1 MPHVAP
7 EIRDQPSC
15 WYRRGLSLQALRQTS
30 SFFLLDQFV
39 HFVVFHAF
47 ILEAKCLKWH
57 RKKRLPNGDR
67 SPSQKKFHGWAADA
81 ALTRTH
87 AASGL
92 QLGVG
97 PACVAMQAAERDGR
111 LCRQGTQI

>member
-1 MPHVAP
+1 MLHVAP

-30 SFFLLDQFV
+30 SFFLLDQFAN
-39 HFVVFHAF
+39 FVDFHSL
-47 ILEAKCLKWH
+47 ILQAKCLKWYGEE
-57 RKKRLPNGDR
+57 RLPNGAG
-67 SPSQKKFHGWAADA
+67 SPSQKKFHGWSADA
-81 ALTRTH
+81 ALTWTH

-97 PACVAMQAAERDGR
+97 PA
-111 LCRQGTQI
+111 